1 LFCHAE
7 KTENIT
13 NLDINGLKVMKF
25 LSQEQKEVIAKS
37 HGITVESINK
47 RIELWSLINDPD
59 ISKPDLVE
67 AQKAWIK
74 IQQGTWPNVNV

>member
-1 LFCHAE
+1 
-7 KTENIT
+7 
-13 NLDINGLKVMKF
+13 MKF
-25 LSQEQKEVIAKS
+25 LSQEQKETIAKA
-37 HGITVESINK
+37 HGLTVESINK

-59 ISKPDLVE
+59 ISQPDLVA

>member
-1 LFCHAE
+1 
-7 KTENIT
+7 
-13 NLDINGLKVMKF
+13 MKF
-25 LSQEQKEVIAKS
+25 LSQEQKEVISKS
-37 HGITVESINK
+37 YGISVESINQ

-59 ISKPDLVE
+59 ISKPDLIA

>member
-1 LFCHAE
+1 
-7 KTENIT
+7 
-13 NLDINGLKVMKF
+13 MKF
-25 LSQEQKEVIAKS
+25 LSQAQKEVIAKA

-67 AQKAWIK
+67 AQMHGLRFCKEH
-74 IQQGTWPNVNV
+74 GLM